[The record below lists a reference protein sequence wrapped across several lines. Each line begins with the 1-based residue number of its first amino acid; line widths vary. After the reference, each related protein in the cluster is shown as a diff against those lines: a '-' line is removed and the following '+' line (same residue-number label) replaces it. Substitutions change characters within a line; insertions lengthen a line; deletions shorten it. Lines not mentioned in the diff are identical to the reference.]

1 MILVMQ
7 ALKASMAY
15 VYSFLD
21 EELSAMA
28 YSEMNTACTHKP

>member
-7 ALKASMAY
+7 ELEASMAY

-21 EELSAMA
+21 EELSAMT
-28 YSEMNTACTHKP
+28 YSEMNTACTLKP